1 MDGSLSPY
9 RSRPSRKT
17 PAAAWLGPLGDQL
30 GWPVTVNLVAFHGK
44 LYGNWW
50 NWWKI
55 DGNWWEIDG
64 KLMEI
69 DGKLMGNWWE
79 PLMKVHGI
87 FLTNGFNGFM
97 ETYGN
102 LRHLAVIE
110 PEDLWHLWVDF
121 WPPPQ
126 FKKKALPIKRRNICI
141 FCNSWVWLKFYGETM
156 EKPPKSHGYPWVMNM
171 FSYEKITRHPGYLGS
186 LNPTKLQDLPSTKR
200 R

>member
-17 PAAAWLGPLGDQL
+17 PAAAWLGPLGDQS

-126 FKKKALPIKRRNICI
+126 FKKKSVTNKKTQHLHFLQQLGLTEILWGNHGKASK
-141 FCNSWVWLKFYGETM
+141 
-156 EKPPKSHGYPWVMNM
+156 KPWISMGYEHV
-171 FSYEKITRHPGYLGS
+171 SYEKITRHPGYLGS